1 VVTEIR
7 FDDLDGFKA
16 AISDEFGAYGEAV
29 EITQAMV
36 DQFAELTGDHQWIHV
51 DVDRARAESPFRGTI
66 AHGFLILSL
75 LGRFGA
81 VRDVT
86 IVGHRAAL
94 NYGSDRLRYL
104 SPVVVGSRVRA
115 RSRLGGATPKGNG
128 TLVTTEWELGAVGA
142 DKPAVLYH
150 MQILYLP

>member
-1 VVTEIR
+1 MTEFR
-7 FDDLDGFKA
+7 FDDLDGFNA
-16 AISDEFGAYGEAV
+16 AISEEFGSYGEAV
-29 EITQAMV
+29 EITQTMV

-51 DVDRARAESPFRGTI
+51 DVERARAESPFGNTI

-81 VRDVT
+81 VRDFTV
-86 IVGHRAAL
+86 VGHRAAL

-104 SPVVVGSRVRA
+104 SPVVVGSRLRA
-115 RSRLGGATPKGNG
+115 RSRLAGATLKGYG
-128 TLVTTEWELGAVGA
+128 TLVTTEWELGAAGV
-142 DKPAVLYH
+142 DKPAVVYH